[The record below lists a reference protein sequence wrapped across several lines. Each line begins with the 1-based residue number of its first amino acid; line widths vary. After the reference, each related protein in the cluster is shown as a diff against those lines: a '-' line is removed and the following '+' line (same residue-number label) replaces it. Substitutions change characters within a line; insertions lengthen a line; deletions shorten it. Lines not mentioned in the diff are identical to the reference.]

1 MKFVGAALPLH
12 RDGLTAAAEHIGVDP
27 AVLWSVVTV
36 ETAGCGFLPDRR
48 PAILFERHV
57 FSSRTKRRFDA
68 GYPGI
73 SGPPGGYGKPGMH
86 QYERLEEA
94 IACDRRVALESA
106 SWGLGQ
112 VMGFNAAA
120 AGFRDAED
128 MVSQMM
134 RSENEQILG
143 MASFMRASGM
153 HTALRRG
160 DWTEFARRYN
170 GPAFAR
176 NRYHEKLAAAH
187 AGLARKGLPDLDT
200 RTVQLLLTYHGFN
213 PGKVDGVVSGP
224 TRAAIAAFTTRHGL
238 ATTASHRE
246 LQAAL
251 LEKLPSAP
259 GGQGAPASAAPTSR
273 AAQTKPTSAP
283 TTPDAA
289 PVAPRAAP
297 DLRVVQA
304 LLEHLGGSPGPV
316 DGKPG
321 SRTRSA
327 IVGFQ
332 QSRDNDPTGEVD
344 AELLAALESET
355 RRNFGTDPIADT
367 RLVQQLL
374 AIRDFDPGNIDGLV
388 GGRTKAAIAAFL
400 GAREGASKDA
410 VDAGLLDALLAG
422 DQRRLAASP
431 EPRARA

>member
-1 MKFVGAALPLH
+1 MKFVGAALPLD
-12 RDGLTAAAEHIGVDP
+12 RDGLTAAAQHIGVDP

-68 GYPGI
+68 GHPRI

-86 QYERLEEA
+86 QYDRLEEA
-94 IACDRRVALESA
+94 IACDRQVALESA

-120 AGFRDAED
+120 AGFHNAEA

-143 MASFMRASGM
+143 MASFMRANGM
-153 HTALRRG
+153 HTALRRR
-160 DWTEFARRYN
+160 DWREFARRYN

-187 AGLARKGLPDLDT
+187 AGLSRNGLPDLDT

-213 PGKVDGVVSGP
+213 PGKIDGVVSGP
-224 TRAAIAAFTTRHGL
+224 TRAAIAAFTARHGL
-238 ATTASHRE
+238 AATADHRD
-246 LQAAL
+246 LHAAL

-259 GGQGAPASAAPTSR
+259 GGQGAPSSTAPTPARAAPATPRS
-273 AAQTKPTSAP
+273 TP
-283 TTPDAA
+283 TTA
-289 PVAPRAAP
+289 VTPRAAP

-304 LLEHLGGSPGPV
+304 LLEHLGRSPGPV
-316 DGKPG
+316 DGNPG
-321 SRTRSA
+321 SRTRRA

-332 QSRDNDPTGEVD
+332 QSRDTVPTGEVD
-344 AELLAALESET
+344 AELLTALASET
-355 RRNFGTDPIADT
+355 RRRFGSDPTADT

-374 AIRDFDPGNIDGLV
+374 AIGGFDPGNIDGLV
-388 GGRTKAAIAAFL
+388 GERTKAAIAAFL
-400 GAREGASKDA
+400 RARGEAPKDE
-410 VDAGLLDALLAG
+410 VDRGLLDALLPG
-422 DQRRLAASP
+422 P
-431 EPRARA
+431 H